1 MISRFSVHINAESG
15 RKMSSEITE
24 MIYEDAINLKNMMQY
39 QVGVLVLCDNNLRKG
54 ESPPKVLAMI
64 KRLMIKVRRIQ
75 RFHLVIASL
84 IPTPESAAQDAIF
97 KQFDIDL
104 EALVKSFPNERFSF
118 LSLKRAFRING
129 ILCHQRFYSLI
140 WAPAIP

>member
-104 EALVKSFPNERFSF
+104 EALIKCFPNERYSF

-129 ILCHQRFYSLI
+129 ILCH
-140 WAPAIP
+140 

>member
-1 MISRFSVHINAESG
+1 MISRFSVDINAESG
-15 RKMSSEITE
+15 RQMSSEITE
-24 MIYEDAINLKNMMQY
+24 MIYEDAINLKNMLQY

-97 KQFDIDL
+97 KKFDLDL
-104 EALVKSFPNERFSF
+104 EELIKSFPNERYSF
-118 LSLKRAFRING
+118 LNLKRAFRING
-129 ILCHQRFYSLI
+129 ILCQ
-140 WAPAIP
+140 

>member
-104 EALVKSFPNERFSF
+104 EALVKSFPNERYSF
-118 LSLKRAFRING
+118 LNLKRAFRING
-129 ILCHQRFYSLI
+129 ILCH
-140 WAPAIP
+140 

>member
-24 MIYEDAINLKNMMQY
+24 MIYEDAINLKNMRQY

-104 EALVKSFPNERFSF
+104 EALIKSFPNERFSF

-129 ILCHQRFYSLI
+129 ILCH
-140 WAPAIP
+140 

>member
-39 QVGVLVLCDNNLRKG
+39 QVGVWVLCDNNLRKG

-104 EALVKSFPNERFSF
+104 EALVKSFPNERYSF
-118 LSLKRAFRING
+118 LNLKRAFRING
-129 ILCHQRFYSLI
+129 ILCQ
-140 WAPAIP
+140 

>member
-104 EALVKSFPNERFSF
+104 EALVKSFPNERYSF
-118 LSLKRAFRING
+118 LNLKRAFRING
-129 ILCHQRFYSLI
+129 ILCQ
-140 WAPAIP
+140 

>member
-104 EALVKSFPNERFSF
+104 EALIKSFPNERYSF

-129 ILCHQRFYSLI
+129 ILCH
-140 WAPAIP
+140 

>member
-24 MIYEDAINLKNMMQY
+24 MIYEDAINLKNMLQY

-54 ESPPKVLAMI
+54 ESSPKVLAMI

-104 EALVKSFPNERFSF
+104 EALIKCFPNERYSF

-129 ILCHQRFYSLI
+129 ILCH
-140 WAPAIP
+140 

>member
-104 EALVKSFPNERFSF
+104 EALIKSFPNERYSF
-118 LSLKRAFRING
+118 LNLKRAFRING
-129 ILCHQRFYSLI
+129 ILCQ
-140 WAPAIP
+140 

>member
-64 KRLMIKVRRIQ
+64 NRLMIKVRRIQ

-104 EALVKSFPNERFSF
+104 EALIKSFPNERYSF

-129 ILCHQRFYSLI
+129 ILCH
-140 WAPAIP
+140 

>member
-64 KRLMIKVRRIQ
+64 NRLMIKVRRIQ

-104 EALVKSFPNERFSF
+104 EALIKCFPNERYSF

-129 ILCHQRFYSLI
+129 ILCH
-140 WAPAIP
+140 

>member
-64 KRLMIKVRRIQ
+64 NRLMIKVRRIQ

-104 EALVKSFPNERFSF
+104 EALVKSFPNERYSF
-118 LSLKRAFRING
+118 LNLKRAFRING
-129 ILCHQRFYSLI
+129 ILCQ
-140 WAPAIP
+140 

>member
-39 QVGVLVLCDNNLRKG
+39 QVGVLVLCDNNLRKE

-104 EALVKSFPNERFSF
+104 EALIKCFPNERYSF

-129 ILCHQRFYSLI
+129 ILCH
-140 WAPAIP
+140 